1 VGNYS
6 SRSSSSKDACFGGPT
21 GSEVEAERQ
30 LNSELFVELSKSE
43 SHDDRKM
50 FLKQYEMPPISH
62 PYGDICVLDP
72 FKPRRNLCSS
82 NDEGRKSGAVYNS
95 KQIPAEDKQISV
107 KLTEIFVRGL
117 HQIESALSS
126 CIVEPEEGF
135 TVPKAVCYM
144 EKLFPVLS
152 EKIDLKSVLPIVL
165 TNDECELTLKLEL
178 MHPDIAKL
186 QATLCHAESIV
197 HAKINLEGSQDSFQ
211 NSQSLN
217 SLSESDMPF
226 GYPRAQR

>member
-1 VGNYS
+1 L
-6 SRSSSSKDACFGGPT
+6 
-21 GSEVEAERQ
+21 EVEVERL
-30 LNSELFVELSKSE
+30 LNNEGFVELSKFE
-43 SHDDRKM
+43 CHDDRKI

-72 FKPRRNLCSS
+72 LRPRKNLCSS
-82 NDEGRKSGAVYNS
+82 NDEGRKSGAVCNS
-95 KQIPAEDKQISV
+95 KETPSGDGQISV

-117 HQIESALSS
+117 HQIEFALSS
-126 CIVEPEEGF
+126 FIVEPEEGV

-152 EKIDLKSVLPIVL
+152 EKIDLKSVLPVVL

-211 NSQSLN
+211 NSHSLN
-217 SLSESDMPF
+217 SLSESDMPYSF
-226 GYPRAQR
+226 PRAQR